1 MRSSVSPLN
10 GLEYKKIQTQPG
22 TRMPNVTVNDRTGGP
37 DDSLIRKT
45 ELVISGVLRG
55 GVLLSVA
62 VILGGILYYYALR
75 LLGRLPHETFPDTLA
90 EVGAGLKAL
99 EPVAIVTAGLLVL
112 LATPVLRVAVSI
124 AAFAIEKDRTYVI
137 ITAIVLA
144 ILLFSIFGIGAY
156 LGRPGLTDVPNNTF
170 GSLVFIA
177 LSSVFA
183 GFIGALAGLGGGVF
197 IVPILTLIFH
207 VSFATAIGASIVSVI
222 ATSSGAA
229 AAYVRDRMTNLR
241 VGMFLEIATT
251 AGAVC
256 GALVSSMLNDTVLF
270 VVFGVVLLISAIPLV
285 ARLGEELPR
294 GVQNHK
300 WAAWLK
306 LPGTYADR
314 RTHQDIPYHVAH
326 VRIGFGMMYVAGLIS
341 GLLGIGSGTFKVLAM
356 DTAMR
361 LPMKVSTTTSNF
373 MIGVTAAASA
383 GIFFQR
389 GDIDPMIAA
398 PVALGVLSGSMLGAK
413 TLNRMSNV
421 HLKKVFVPMILLVAI
436 SMLARGLGWL

>member
-1 MRSSVSPLN
+1 MSDITIN
-10 GLEYKKIQTQPG
+10 DKTTGLG
-22 TRMPNVTVNDRTGGP
+22 A

-62 VILGGILYYYALR
+62 VILAGVCYYYALR
-75 LLGRLPHETFPDTLA
+75 LLGRLPPQTFPDTLA
-90 EVGAGLKAL
+90 EVGAGLRAAQ
-99 EPVAIVTAGLLVL
+99 PMAIVTAGLLVL

-137 ITAIVLA
+137 ITAVVLA

-156 LGRPGLTDVPNNTF
+156 LGRPGVTNMPENSF
-170 GSLVFIA
+170 GVLVFIA
-177 LSSVFA
+177 LSSMFA
-183 GFIGALAGLGGGVF
+183 GFVGALAGLGGGVF
-197 IVPILTLIFH
+197 IVPILTLVFH

-256 GALVSSMLNDTVLF
+256 GALVSSMLDDTVLF
-270 VVFGVVLLISAIPLV
+270 IVFGVILLVSAIPLV
-285 ARLGEELPR
+285 MRLGEELPR

-300 WAAWLK
+300 WAGWLK
-306 LPGTYADR
+306 LPGTYSDL
-314 RTHQDIPYHVAH
+314 RTRQDVPYHVAH

-398 PVALGVLSGSMLGAK
+398 PVALGVLGGSMLGAK

-421 HLKKVFVPMILLVAI
+421 HLKKVFVPMIVLVAL

>member
-1 MRSSVSPLN
+1 MENITINDKTPSPVS
-10 GLEYKKIQTQPG
+10 
-22 TRMPNVTVNDRTGGP
+22 
-37 DDSLIRKT
+37 DDGLIRKT
-45 ELVISGVLRG
+45 ELIISGVLRG

-62 VILGGILYYYALR
+62 VILAGVGYYYLLR
-75 LLGRLPHETFPDTLA
+75 LLGRMPPSTFPDTLG
-90 EVGAGLKAL
+90 EVSAGLRAA
-99 EPVAIVTAGLLVL
+99 EPMAIVTGGLLVL

-124 AAFAIEKDRTYVI
+124 IAFAIEKDRTYVI

-144 ILLFSIFGIGAY
+144 ILLFSIFGIGPY
-156 LGRPGLTDVPNNTF
+156 LGRPGMTDMPNNTF
-170 GSLVFIA
+170 GALLFIA
-177 LSSVFA
+177 LSSVLA

-256 GALVSSMLNDTVLF
+256 GALLSSALNDTVLF
-270 VVFGVVLLISAIPLV
+270 VVFGVILLISAVPLV
-285 ARLGEELPR
+285 LRMSEELPQ
-294 GVQNHK
+294 GVENHQ

-306 LPGTYADR
+306 LPGTYSDV
-314 RTHQDIPYHVAH
+314 RTRKNIPYHVAH
-326 VRIGFGMMYVAGLIS
+326 VRTGFGMMYVAGLIS

-398 PVALGVLSGSMLGAK
+398 PVALGVLGGSMLGAR
-413 TLNRMSNV
+413 TVNRLSNV
-421 HLKKVFVPMILLVAI
+421 HLKQVFVPMIVLVAL
-436 SMLARGLGWL
+436 SMLARAFGLL

>member
-1 MRSSVSPLN
+1 
-10 GLEYKKIQTQPG
+10 
-22 TRMPNVTVNDRTGGP
+22 MPNVTIHDKTARGGP
-37 DDSLIRKT
+37 DDGLIRKT
-45 ELVISGVLRG
+45 ELVISSVLRG
-55 GVLLSVA
+55 GVLLSIA
-62 VILGGILYYYALR
+62 VILTGVCYYYVLR
-75 LLGRLPHETFPDTLA
+75 LLGRAPPAAFPDTLA
-90 EVGAGLKAL
+90 QVSAGLKAAN
-99 EPVAIVTAGLLVL
+99 PVAIVTAGLLVL

-144 ILLFSIFGIGAY
+144 ILLFSIFGIGTY
-156 LGRPGLTDVPNNTF
+156 MGRPGVTAMPNSSF
-170 GSLVFIA
+170 GVLLFIA
-177 LSSVFA
+177 LSSMFA

-256 GALVSSMLNDTVLF
+256 GALVSSMLDDTLLF
-270 VVFGVVLLISAIPLV
+270 IVFGVILLISAIPLIL
-285 ARLGEELPR
+285 RLGEELPR

-300 WAAWLK
+300 WAPWLK
-306 LPGTYADR
+306 LPGTYSDR
-314 RTHQDIPYHVAH
+314 RTRQDIPYHVAH

-398 PVALGVLSGSMLGAK
+398 PVAIGVLGGSMLGAK

-421 HLKKVFVPMILLVAI
+421 HLKKVFVPMIVLVAL

>member
-1 MRSSVSPLN
+1 M
-10 GLEYKKIQTQPG
+10 PG
-22 TRMPNVTVNDRTGGP
+22 KVMQNITIEDKTPPVRA
-37 DDSLIRKT
+37 DDGLIRRT
-45 ELVISGVLRG
+45 ELIISGVLRG

-62 VILGGILYYYALR
+62 VILAGVCYYYVLR
-75 LLGRLPHETFPDTLA
+75 LLGRAPPATFPDTLA
-90 EVGAGLKAL
+90 QVSAGLRAA
-99 EPVAIVTAGLLVL
+99 EPMAIVTTGLLVL
-112 LATPVLRVAVSI
+112 LATPVLRVTVSI
-124 AAFAIEKDRTYVI
+124 VAFAIERDRTYVI

-144 ILLFSIFGIGAY
+144 ILLFSIFGIGPY
-156 LGRPGLTDVPNNTF
+156 LGRPGMADMPNSTF
-170 GSLVFIA
+170 GVLLFIA

-197 IVPILTLIFH
+197 IVPILTLVFH

-256 GALVSSMLNDTVLF
+256 GALLSSALNDTVLF
-270 VVFGVVLLISAIPLV
+270 IVFGVILLISAIPLV
-285 ARLGEELPR
+285 LRLSEELPR
-294 GVQNHK
+294 GVENHK

-306 LPGTYADR
+306 LPGTYSDQ
-314 RTHQDIPYHVAH
+314 RTHQDVAYHVAH
-326 VRIGFGMMYVAGLIS
+326 VRTGFGMMYVAGLIS

-398 PVALGVLSGSMLGAK
+398 PVAIGVLGGSMFGAK
-413 TLNRMSNV
+413 TLNRLSNV
-421 HLKKVFVPMILLVAI
+421 HLKKVFVPMIVLVAL
-436 SMLARGLGWL
+436 SMLARGLGLL